1 MDRKLPVGIQ
11 DFGDIRRDGYVYV
24 DKTGYVWRLVH
35 EGKPYFL
42 SRPRRF
48 GKSLLVSTM
57 EAYFEGRRDLFESLE
72 IERLEGD
79 GPDSW
84 VARPVFVLS
93 FNGAVYVQEGGLEG
107 KLEAMLRRW
116 ELAQGVDASG
126 LGFGDRFQNVIEAA
140 HERSGHRVV
149 VLVDEYDKPL
159 LDAMDNPVM
168 EEHNRA
174 VLKAFYSILK
184 DVDKHLKLVFITGVT
199 KFSKISIFSDF
210 NQLRD
215 ISLEREYAGI
225 CGVTEPE
232 LLRDLRPELSGL
244 GSQLSLGDDGCLK
257 ALREHYDGYCFHP
270 DGPGVLAERRLR
282 CVYNPFSL
290 LRALQER
297 RLGSWWFETG
307 TPTFLARRV
316 RAWGLEPR
324 EFSDGTIEAEEERL
338 QDFRADDPDPVPLL
352 FQAGYL
358 TIRGRD
364 ADGVFELGVPNGEVE
379 RGLVRSLLPAWA
391 PAYGARRG
399 IDVLTLRRCVEL
411 GDADGMRD
419 VIGALFASIPYTRAD
434 DPFENYF
441 QTVLWLI
448 FTLLGYYV
456 SCEIHQAQGRVDCVI
471 ETASHVYVMELK
483 RDGTTAEALAQ
494 ILKLGYAAPYA
505 ADRRQL
511 HLIGASF
518 DSTTRQL
525 AAWEQR

>member
-1 MDRKLPVGIQ
+1 M
-11 DFGDIRRDGYVYV
+11 
-24 DKTGYVWRLVH
+24 RL
-35 EGKPYFL
+35 
-42 SRPRRF
+42 
-48 GKSLLVSTM
+48 
-57 EAYFEGRRDLFESLE
+57 
-72 IERLEGD
+72 
-79 GPDSW
+79 
-84 VARPVFVLS
+84 
-93 FNGAVYVQEGGLEG
+93 Q
-107 KLEAMLRRW
+107 
-116 ELAQGVDASG
+116 
-126 LGFGDRFQNVIEAA
+126 
-140 HERSGHRVV
+140 
-149 VLVDEYDKPL
+149 
-159 LDAMDNPVM
+159 
-168 EEHNRA
+168 
-174 VLKAFYSILK
+174 
-184 DVDKHLKLVFITGVT
+184 
-199 KFSKISIFSDF
+199 
-210 NQLRD
+210 
-215 ISLEREYAGI
+215 
-225 CGVTEPE
+225 
-232 LLRDLRPELSGL
+232 
-244 GSQLSLGDDGCLK
+244 
-257 ALREHYDGYCFHP
+257 
-270 DGPGVLAERRLR
+270 
-282 CVYNPFSL
+282 PFSL

-399 IDVLTLRRCVEL
+399 IDVLSLRRCVEL

-419 VIGALFASIPYTRAD
+419 VIGALFASNPYTRAD

-456 SCEIHQAQGRVDCVI
+456 SCEMHQAQGWVDCVI

-483 RDGTTAEALAQ
+483 RDGTAADALAQ
-494 ILKLGYAAPYA
+494 IMKLGYAAPYA

-525 AAWEQR
+525 TAWEQR